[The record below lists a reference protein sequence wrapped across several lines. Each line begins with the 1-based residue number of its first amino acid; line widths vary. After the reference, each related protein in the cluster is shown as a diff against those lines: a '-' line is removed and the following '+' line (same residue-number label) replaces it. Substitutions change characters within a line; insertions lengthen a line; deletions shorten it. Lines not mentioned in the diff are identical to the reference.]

1 MTTFHLTVVTP
12 DGCAFE
18 GQAERIVC
26 RAIDGDIAIL
36 ARHGDYCTALGM
48 GEAHIVDAEGKSR
61 RAACMGGLLSVLDG
75 EVRLVATTW
84 EWAEDIDQARAEASK
99 KRAEEILARKN
110 LNDREYELAQ
120 ARLKRALVRTPSTDL
135 LRCKNRSSKRN
146 SGFSYECRRGC
157 RCGIGSPFLY
167 GKITAY
173 LLSRSDCGCDA
184 PASPPQRCSRRRWG
198 R

>member
-99 KRAEEILARKN
+99 TRAEEILARKN
-110 LNDREYELAQ
+110 LNDREYERAQ
-120 ARLKRALVRTPSTDL
+120 ARLKRALVRTSVH
-135 LRCKNRSSKRN
+135 
-146 SGFSYECRRGC
+146 
-157 RCGIGSPFLY
+157 
-167 GKITAY
+167 
-173 LLSRSDCGCDA
+173 
-184 PASPPQRCSRRRWG
+184 
-198 R
+198 

>member
-36 ARHGDYCTALGM
+36 AKHGDYCTALGM
-48 GEAHIVDAEGKSR
+48 GEAHIVDADGQRR

-75 EVRLVATTW
+75 DVRLVATTW

-99 KRAEEILARKN
+99 KRASCCELYVLSLS
-110 LNDREYELAQ
+110 LNSAKRLMYHHFREGSDHSG
-120 ARLKRALVRTPSTDL
+120 AL
-135 LRCKNRSSKRN
+135 
-146 SGFSYECRRGC
+146 
-157 RCGIGSPFLY
+157 
-167 GKITAY
+167 
-173 LLSRSDCGCDA
+173 
-184 PASPPQRCSRRRWG
+184 CSR
-198 R
+198 